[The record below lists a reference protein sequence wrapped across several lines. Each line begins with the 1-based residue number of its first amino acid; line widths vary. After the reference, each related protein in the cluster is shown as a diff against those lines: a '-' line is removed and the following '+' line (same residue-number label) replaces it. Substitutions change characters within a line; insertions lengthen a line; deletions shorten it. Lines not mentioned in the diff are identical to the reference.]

1 AGPRG
6 GPPPAPRAGGC
17 TAQPRGGPPATRGA
31 RPPAPAGATA
41 AAAGLPPL
49 PDTTLDAVGDL
60 YDRRLRAQV
69 HHRW

>member
-1 AGPRG
+1 GVSPSVHRG
-6 GPPPAPRAGGC
+6 ASPRAV
-17 TAQPRGGPPATRGA
+17 A
-31 RPPAPAGATA
+31 RAPA